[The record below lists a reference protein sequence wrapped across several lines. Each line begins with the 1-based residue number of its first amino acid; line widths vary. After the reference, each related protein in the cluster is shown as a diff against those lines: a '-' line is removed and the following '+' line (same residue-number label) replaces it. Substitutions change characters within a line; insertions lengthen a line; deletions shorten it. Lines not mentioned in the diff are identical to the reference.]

1 MSSNTSTSQS
11 PSHYSVMPRSL
22 EERRHAIAAIVDNEA
37 GVLSKV
43 IGLFSGRGYNIE
55 SLTVCSINKADTI
68 SRITIVTSGDAMT
81 IEQIK
86 AQLARLVPVHKV
98 EDLTMQ
104 GEHIEKE
111 IALVKIVA
119 SGAERR
125 EALRLANIFAAKVS
139 DATLKSFVFTLSGD
153 SSKIDAFVALMRA
166 LGKTEIA
173 RSGVVAINR
182 GAESSYLNNE
192 NS

>member
-1 MSSNTSTSQS
+1 
-11 PSHYSVMPRSL
+11 
-22 EERRHAIAAIVDNEA
+22 
-37 GVLSKV
+37 
-43 IGLFSGRGYNIE
+43 
-55 SLTVCSINKADTI
+55 
-68 SRITIVTSGDAMT
+68 MT

-86 AQLARLVPVHKV
+86 AQLARLVPVHRV

-139 DATLKSFVFTLSGD
+139 DATLKSFVFTLSGE
-153 SSKIDAFVALMRA
+153 SRKIEAFVALMRE
-166 LGKTEIA
+166 LGNTEIA

-182 GAESSYLNNE
+182 GAKTENLKNN
-192 NS
+192 